1 LLLPNAKDG
10 GEKRTCSASVWREGE
25 WYVAQ
30 CLEVDV
36 ASRGKS
42 EDEALENL
50 REAIAL
56 YFGPTGAPQLRTLE
70 VEVSAA

>member
-1 LLLPNAKDG
+1 M
-10 GEKRTCSASVWREGE
+10 KRTFSASVWREGE

-36 ASRGKS
+36 ASQGES
-42 EDEALENL
+42 EDEALDNL

-56 YFGPTGAPQLRTLE
+56 YFEPPGPTGVPHVRTLE